1 MRLRRGI
8 PKPYT
13 DPHQIEATSRRDL
26 AAASDTLMPMSNTI
40 PQEVRDLFDEP
51 ALAHISY
58 LNGKA
63 QIVTFPIW
71 VDFDGDHILVSSPI
85 GSRKGKS
92 LRERPEV
99 SVSIGSIKNPWHW
112 LSVSGRVVDIQPDE
126 DLAFI
131 DRMSQKY
138 TGKTYERRT
147 PREIFTVAI
156 DRVSSSGQW
165 GRR

>member
-1 MRLRRGI
+1 
-8 PKPYT
+8 
-13 DPHQIEATSRRDL
+13 
-26 AAASDTLMPMSNTI
+26 MSATI
-40 PQEVRDLFDEP
+40 PEEVRDLFDEP
-51 ALAHISY
+51 ALAHVSY
-58 LNGKA
+58 RNRKG
-63 QIVTFPIW
+63 QIVTFPMW
-71 VDFDGDHILVSSPI
+71 VDFDGEHILVSSPL

-92 LRERPEV
+92 LRAGPEAA
-99 SVSIGSIKNPWHW
+99 VSIVSTMNPWHW
-112 LSVSGRVVDIQPDE
+112 LSISGRVVDIQPDE

-138 TGKTYERRT
+138 AGKNYERRT